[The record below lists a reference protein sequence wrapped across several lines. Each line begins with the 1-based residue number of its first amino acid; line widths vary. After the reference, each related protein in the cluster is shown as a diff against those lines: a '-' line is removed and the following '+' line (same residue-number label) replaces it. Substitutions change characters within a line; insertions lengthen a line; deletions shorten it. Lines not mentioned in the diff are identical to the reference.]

1 MPTIHPPAGPFSS
14 LHSCLK
20 SSAGLSEFSYKNNKE
35 KSVGGSREISLR
47 DYLFSWKSGGAD
59 PSSSCPLSASL
70 QHMAFKCLQ
79 PGYPIPWGAR
89 DRVRGLGSFSL
100 CFWEHP
106 WQYRV
111 AAHPQMARPVVRV
124 GSAAFAQ
131 YSGCGQEWG
140 TDSMLLKPLSQA
152 AGASLPAPLPF
163 SQCPSP
169 QALEGGGEGA
179 LQRLGHA
186 WE

>member
-59 PSSSCPLSASL
+59 PSSSCPLSVSL

-140 TDSMLLKPLSQA
+140 TDSMLLKPLS
-152 AGASLPAPLPF
+152 
-163 SQCPSP
+163 
-169 QALEGGGEGA
+169 
-179 LQRLGHA
+179 
-186 WE
+186 